1 VKWGKGE
8 RLKGKGTRSPSI
20 LYPLPLTLFP
30 NATNSKHVL
39 VQDVSLFSSQD
50 RQSSRQIK
58 NIMEAVLGIEMSLG
72 SINRL
77 RTEVSEAIHSAVTAA
92 IGYVQQQPIVGVDE
106 TGFKQRNI
114 LDFLAESV
122 SAARSGQIPPSLL
135 P

>member
-1 VKWGKGE
+1 
-8 RLKGKGTRSPSI
+8 
-20 LYPLPLTLFP
+20 
-30 NATNSKHVL
+30 

-77 RTEVSEAIHSAVTAA
+77 RTEVSEAIHSAVTEA

-106 TGFKQRNI
+106 TGFKQRNM